1 MCAGM
6 SGRMRA
12 RKMRARMSEGERV
25 MAGAARAAEVLGPA
39 RGMTGMR
46 GAARR
51 MTGIGAA
58 VGTGVLG
65 VMARETSVRPLMVTA
80 MVFAAGFACF
90 IGRRMMFVMSSGM
103 RLAMRA
109 SAAGMAGRLAVRP
122 AFTFARG
129 FTPFS
134 ALVRAGFVSTSMSP
148 FALIAIARIPATIRI
163 AAIVS
168 VAVISCA
175 LGQQE
180 IRCGVALAR
189 LFSLGNGPE
198 EGPLPIAQSFGLC
211 GRLIGPDPARVD
223 QARYETS

>member
-6 SGRMRA
+6 SG
-12 RKMRARMSEGERV
+12 KMHARMLEGERV
-25 MAGAARAAEVLGPA
+25 MAGAAWAAEVF
-39 RGMTGMR
+39 

-51 MTGIGAA
+51 MTGMGAA
-58 VGTGVLG
+58 GMTGVLR
-65 VMARETSVRPLMVTA
+65 VMARQTSVRPLMVTA
-80 MVFAAGFACF
+80 MVLAARFACF
-90 IGRRMMFVMSSGM
+90 IGRGVMVIVSSGM
-103 RLAMRA
+103 GLAMRA
-109 SAAGMAGRLAVRP
+109 FTVRSAGGLAVRTT
-122 AFTFARG
+122 FTFARG

-148 FALIAIARIPATIRI
+148 FALIAIARIPIAIRI

-211 GRLIGPDPARVD
+211 GRLIGPDPARID